1 VGGGAGLSR
10 PRRRRGARIA
20 ALLTGSWRPS
30 PPDEAV
36 VDGLDEL
43 VPLLHRLGAAAL
55 AWARLKATPHSLP
68 SAAAGLQEAYRLG
81 VLTAALRRR
90 QVARVFEVFRAH
102 GVEPILLK
110 GWAAARL
117 YAEEGLRPYAD
128 VDLCIPPEQA
138 AEARRAHG
146 AVAEECSI
154 DLHLGLHHLD
164 DRPLADV
171 YERSEQVALEGGRVR
186 ILGAEDHLRLL
197 ALHMLGHGAWRP
209 VWLADIAAALERR
222 PASFDWARF
231 EAGAPRRTEWAATA
245 LRLAHLLL
253 GADVDGVPASL
264 VHRPTPGWAMGAILD
279 AWGFDGRRVPQG
291 ARLPMGQVRGIAS
304 LVTGLWERW
313 PDPLEATVGVGAPI
327 NAFPRWPVQLAECVA
342 RVTRFLRAPAPGRAA
357 AR

>member
-1 VGGGAGLSR
+1 
-10 PRRRRGARIA
+10 
-20 ALLTGSWRPS
+20 
-30 PPDEAV
+30 

-43 VPLLHRLGAAAL
+43 APVLHRLGAAAL
-55 AWARLKATPHSLP
+55 AWARLKDTSYARHP
-68 SAAAGLQEAYRLG
+68 AAASLQEAYRLG
-81 VLTAALRRR
+81 TLAAALRRR
-90 QVARVFEVFRAH
+90 QIAHVFEVFRAH

-117 YAEEGLRPYAD
+117 YAGEGLRPYAD
-128 VDLCIPPEQA
+128 VDLCIRPEQA
-138 AEARRAHG
+138 ADGRRAHG
-146 AVAEECSI
+146 AVTEDCSI

-186 ILGAEDHLRLL
+186 VLGAEDHLRLL

-231 EAGAPRRTEWAATA
+231 ESGSPRRTQWAATA
-245 LRLAHLLL
+245 LRLAHRLL
-253 GADVDGVPASL
+253 GADVEGVPATL
-264 VHRPTPGWAMGAILD
+264 VRPPTPGWAMAAILD

-291 ARLPMGQVRGIAS
+291 ARLPLGHVRGVTS
-304 LVTGLWERW
+304 LVSGLWARW

-327 NAFPRWPVQLAECVA
+327 NAFPRWPVQLAECIA
-342 RVTRFLRAPAPGRAA
+342 RVIRFLRAPAPDRAA